1 MQVKLLVKVLKARK
15 AQLALRV
22 LQAQQV
28 LRAQRA
34 LQVQQVPQVQMALME
49 MMVLTALM
57 AQQQPFRL
65 ARLQLVL
72 QAVMPLLLI
81 LEPAVLRSWI
91 SAFLRVL
98 QEPMDQTVL
107 QEQTVPMV
115 QMELMVRLQQ

>member
-15 AQLALRV
+15 VQLALKA

-28 LRAQRA
+28 LRAQLA
-34 LQVQQVPQVQMALME
+34 QQVQQALQAQMALME

-72 QAVMPLLLI
+72 QAVMPPLLI
-81 LEPAVLRSWI
+81 LEPAVLQFWT

-107 QEQTVPMV
+107 QEQ
-115 QMELMVRLQQ
+115 